1 MVAMASVLPIQP
13 IQTSQP
19 AKRETSN
26 RYPHFGL
33 ALPKT
38 IRRGL
43 RERGIYCR
51 PALSL
56 EHQARARQYVLC
68 GTESGGAVADMGH
81 YCAYL
86 DVKGNPLPWVLP
98 IDSLGNNGRH
108 AVIVSP
114 ELVRIEMLRVGR
126 TYELILTHHHL
137 IFTEGQ
143 MRPRIASKVLFRGFQ
158 GTLALEIWK
167 DAHRELRG
175 QIAPVFYTASGEVRE
190 LPVRFERGI
199 TAVAGAT
206 ACIGCK
212 HTHIAVAPPPP
223 QTASTKFPAHYK
235 TLDELLQSS
244 PEK

>member
-1 MVAMASVLPIQP
+1 MASIVPIQP
-13 IQTSQP
+13 SQP
-19 AKRETSN
+19 AKRGTNN

-33 ALPKT
+33 ALPKI

-51 PALSL
+51 PTLSL
-56 EHQARARQYVLC
+56 EHQTQAKQYVLC

-86 DVKGNPLPWVLP
+86 DPDGNPLPWVLP

-114 ELVRIEMLRVGR
+114 ELVRIEMLRIGR
-126 TYELILTHHHL
+126 TYEFILTHHNL

-143 MRPRIASKVLFRGFQ
+143 VRPRILSRVLFRGFQ
-158 GTLALEIWK
+158 GTLALETWK
-167 DAHRELRG
+167 DTNRELRG

-190 LPVRFERGI
+190 LPARFERTI
-199 TAVAGAT
+199 TTVAGAV
-206 ACIGCK
+206 ACIGCSK
-212 HTHIAVAPPPP
+212 HTHIAIAPPP
-223 QTASTKFPAHYK
+223 QKACMK
-235 TLDELLQSS
+235 ECV
-244 PEK
+244 

>member
-1 MVAMASVLPIQP
+1 MASIVPIQL
-13 IQTSQP
+13 SQP
-19 AKRETSN
+19 VKRETNN

-33 ALPKT
+33 ALPDT

-51 PALSL
+51 PTLSL
-56 EHQARARQYVLC
+56 KHQTRAQQYVLC

-86 DVKGNPLPWVLP
+86 DLRGNPLPWVLP
-98 IDSLGNNGRH
+98 IDSLGDNGRH

-114 ELVRIEMLRVGR
+114 ELVRIEMLRVVR

-137 IFTEGQ
+137 IFMEGQ
-143 MRPRIASKVLFRGFQ
+143 VRPRIASKVLFRGFQ
-158 GTLALEIWK
+158 GTLALETWK

-190 LPVRFERGI
+190 LPARFERAI
-199 TAVAGAT
+199 RTVAGAV

-212 HTHIAVAPPPP
+212 HTHIAIAPPPS
-223 QTASTKFPAHYK
+223 QRASAQPLEA
-235 TLDELLQSS
+235 
-244 PEK
+244 